1 MSKKLRLEIVTPDRI
16 VYSDDISSLVVR
28 AVDGDIGIL
37 PNHAPLIATLKE
49 WPAKLNMLDGTSRFI
64 SIAAGF
70 IEVKHNKITI
80 LTPAAEVP
88 EEIDYDRA
96 MAAKERAEKRLAQ
109 KKEVDVQRAEDA
121 LHRALARLNTIK
133 YSSEK

>member
-37 PNHAPLIATLKE
+37 YNHAPLIATLKE

-70 IEVKHNKITI
+70 IEVKYNKITI

>member
-1 MSKKLRLEIVTPDRI
+1 
-16 VYSDDISSLVVR
+16 
-28 AVDGDIGIL
+28 
-37 PNHAPLIATLKE
+37 
-49 WPAKLNMLDGTSRFI
+49 
-64 SIAAGF
+64 
-70 IEVKHNKITI
+70 
-80 LTPAAEVP
+80 
-88 EEIDYDRA
+88 